1 MEALVSGVGHCR
13 TKIGGWWWNRCGWAS
28 RCVGRSKSRLALRS
42 SLFFSFSF
50 FSAIRKGRRGDLFVQ
65 GIASIDRFDQCSG
78 RRAMICVRDMVFSFR
93 AVSTYIQSRQFIQSA
108 VM

>member
-42 SLFFSFSF
+42 SLFSPFPS
-50 FSAIRKGRRGDLFVQ
+50 SAPSARDGGVIYLSKALHPSIGLTNAQAGVQ
-65 GIASIDRFDQCSG
+65 
-78 RRAMICVRDMVFSFR
+78 
-93 AVSTYIQSRQFIQSA
+93 
-108 VM
+108 